1 MDPSFKDFKLHD
13 LSPFLITSSL
23 SSAQRWRNSPP
34 FERFFA
40 GRDGCLQFVRA
51 ASSFV
56 DRCCCSRPVFLKDY
70 PRRRRLTRA
79 LPLPRIFQP
88 EKVTDLDR
96 ACGAG
101 HTESIL
107 PSNSHGVV
115 TVSSS
120 NLLETP
126 WPRYATPVEE
136 GGALSSKRNRKS
148 WMGYGTAH
156 WIIRETL
163 AMPGMR
169 GPLHPFY
176 YGFFHASFV
185 NKEKREWMINGVSW
199 NLVFF
204 VNAF

>member
-13 LSPFLITSSL
+13 LSPFLIISSL

-136 GGALSSKRNRKS
+136 GGLSRANEIVNRG
-148 WMGYGTAH
+148 WDMEPRT
-156 WIIRETL
+156 E
-163 AMPGMR
+163 
-169 GPLHPFY
+169 
-176 YGFFHASFV
+176 SF
-185 NKEKREWMINGVSW
+185 EKRSRCLECVARSTLFITDFFTQVS
-199 NLVFF
+199 
-204 VNAF
+204 